1 MTANPFQYD
10 VFLSHNHQDKPQVR
24 QLATRLRDAG
34 LNVWFD
40 EWSVRFGDDIYM
52 AVEQGLE
59 ISQTLLLCLS
69 PHALGSDWV
78 TLERST
84 VLFRDPANKHR
95 RFIPLLLADCTLPD
109 TLRRYKYIDFRTADN
124 TAFGQLLAACQN
136 SPTAAPASPAPAAKA
151 TPTHIVDA
159 LHRGHFATISAAIA
173 AAKPGDRLLIR
184 PGLYQEGLV
193 INKPLEIIGDGDRDD
208 IIIEA
213 KGQDVILFKT
223 SMGIVRNVSIRQL
236 GGGNWFGVDIGQGR
250 LHLEDC
256 DITSQSLACVAIHD
270 GANPVVRHN
279 RIHDGKQGGIYVYNN
294 GRGTLEDNDIFGNT
308 FSGLAIQT
316 QADPVVRR
324 NRIHD
329 NKAAGV
335 HVYEYGRGTLEDNDI
350 FGNAKVGLAIQTQ
363 ADPVVRRNRI
373 HDGKAG
379 GVYVNED
386 GRGTLEDNDI
396 FGNAYSGIQIQ
407 ENSTPTLRRN
417 RITKNLQYAIHVH
430 SNGGGT
436 IEHNDLRGNTYGAW
450 LIKDGCTVKR
460 NGNQET

>member
-294 GRGTLEDNDIFGNT
+294 GRGTLEDNDIFGN
-308 FSGLAIQT
+308 
-316 QADPVVRR
+316 
-324 NRIHD
+324 
-329 NKAAGV
+329 
-335 HVYEYGRGTLEDNDI
+335 
-350 FGNAKVGLAIQTQ
+350 AKVGLAIQTQ

>member
-24 QLATRLRDAG
+24 QLAMRLRDAG

-52 AVEQGLE
+52 AVEKGLE

-84 VLFRDPANKHR
+84 ALFRDPANKHR
-95 RFIPLLLADCTLPD
+95 RFIPLLLADCILPD
-109 TLRRYKYIDFRTADN
+109 TLRRYKYIDFRTADAA
-124 TAFGQLLAACQN
+124 AFGQLLAACQN
-136 SPTAAPASPAPAAKA
+136 STIADPASPIPPTKAP
-151 TPTHIVDA
+151 PTHIVDA

-173 AAKPGDRLLIR
+173 AANPGDRLLIR

-236 GGGNWFGVDIGQGR
+236 GGGDWYGVDISQGR

-270 GANPVVRHN
+270 EANPVVRHN
-279 RIHDGKQGGIYVYNN
+279 RIHDGKAGGIFVYNN

-308 FSGLAIQT
+308 FSGLQIKT

-329 NKAAGV
+329 NKQV
-335 HVYEYGRGTLEDNDI
+335 
-350 FGNAKVGLAIQTQ
+350 
-363 ADPVVRRNRI
+363 
-373 HDGKAG
+373 

-396 FGNAYSGIQIQ
+396 FGNTYSGVEIRD
-407 ENSTPTLRRN
+407 NSTPTLRRN
-417 RITKNLQYAIHVH
+417 RITKNLSYAIRVR

-436 IEHNDLRGNTYGAW
+436 IEHNDLRGNTQGAW
-450 LIKDGCTVKR
+450 LIEDGCTVKR